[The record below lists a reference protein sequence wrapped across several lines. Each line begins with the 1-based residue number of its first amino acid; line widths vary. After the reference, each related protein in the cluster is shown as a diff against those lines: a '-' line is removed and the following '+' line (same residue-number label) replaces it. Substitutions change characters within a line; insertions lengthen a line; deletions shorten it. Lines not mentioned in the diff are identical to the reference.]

1 MDIFKNTLI
10 LFGATAIITSCTG
23 QVATDEAPAEKTK
36 ESATQVQT
44 KTQHNYGGWYCPDNL
59 GGFPPVDISDLSVVP
74 VVQDRL
80 PTFEEARNGT
90 SLMYIDTAEYPDAHP
105 LDIPLPQLAK
115 YYSVHS
121 QKQETIIV
129 IQAVV
134 IGTDTV
140 VGFRFP
146 SGGNGSSWYSEVEFF
161 DENKEIVRSPFV
173 FIDTVLTGTQEEIW
187 NSFVKTTYANELG
200 EKFDKREYFN
210 GKWADDITTQLSYS
224 KDDDKAIGIIM
235 NMYGALYAQIDY
247 TIDSKDYTEKIFFM
261 TQAGNNSTRLHVV
274 AGPIT
279 ESFEEEKEYWNK
291 FLGELKGNWF
301 SLPKPGK

>member
-1 MDIFKNTLI
+1 MNILKNTFI
-10 LFGATAIITSCTG
+10 FFGAIAVISSCSG
-23 QVATDEAPAEKTK
+23 QVARDQDKQQKSEQSLASAKTK
-36 ESATQVQT
+36 TA
-44 KTQHNYGGWYCPDNL
+44 HNFGGWYCPDNL
-59 GGFPPVDISDLSVVP
+59 GGFPPVDISNLKSVQ

-80 PTFEEARNGT
+80 PTLEEARNGT
-90 SLMYIDTAEYPDAHP
+90 SLMYIDTVEYPNARP

-121 QKQETIIV
+121 NKKEIVIV

-161 DENKEIVRSPFV
+161 DENMEIESSPFV
-173 FIDTVLTGTQEEIW
+173 FIDTLVSGTQEEIW

-200 EKFDKREYFN
+200 EKFDKKEYFE
-210 GKWADDITTQLSYS
+210 GKWVDNITTQLSYNEG
-224 KDDDKAIGIIM
+224 DNRGIGLIM

-247 TIDSKDYTEKIFFM
+247 IIDGKDYTEKIFFM
-261 TQAGNNSTRLHVV
+261 TQPGKGSTKVQV
-274 AGPIT
+274 SAGPAPLH
-279 ESFEEEKEYWNK
+279 FEKEKIYWDK
-291 FLGELKGNWF
+291 FLEELRANWILF
-301 SLPKPGK
+301 SKP